1 MKKGILYGVGVGPGD
16 SELITLKALRIIER
30 NKIIAVPRTKGENN
44 LALDIVSKETD
55 MSNKEILY
63 LDFPM
68 TNDKE
73 KLDIYHKKSAEEIK
87 KYLDTG
93 ENVVF
98 ISIGDISIYST
109 FGYLEEI
116 VKSEGYKTEM
126 IPGVPSFCAVSSL
139 LDISLTDKKK
149 PLHIIPAVYGDY
161 EKYIDTEGTKVL
173 MKSGSSVKEIKKMLE
188 EKNLL
193 ENSYAVCDCGL
204 ESQKVF
210 KHMKDIDDKLG
221 YFTTIIVKDR
231 KDD

>member
-16 SELITLKALRIIER
+16 SELITLKALRIIEK

-149 PLHIIPAVYGDY
+149 SLHIIPAVYGDY

>member
-1 MKKGILYGVGVGPGD
+1 MEKGILYGAGIGPGD
-16 SELITLKALRIIER
+16 SELITLKALRIIEKNR
-30 NKIIAVPRTKGENN
+30 IIAVPRTKGENN
-44 LALDIVSKETD
+44 LALDIVSKEVD
-55 MSNKEILY
+55 LSNKELLY

-73 KLDIYHKKSAEEIK
+73 KLDMYHKRSAEEIK

-98 ISIGDISIYST
+98 ISIGDISVYST
-109 FGYLEEI
+109 FGYVEEI

-149 PLHIIPAVYGDY
+149 PLHIIPAVYGGY
-161 EKYIDTEGTKVL
+161 EKYIDMEGTKVL

-210 KHMKDIDDKLG
+210 EHMKDIDDKLG